1 MGALCFGGKMRRV
14 IGPLVFGVVGVAILI
29 SLGVWQLQR
38 LALKEAK
45 IAEITAM
52 IGAAAGNLP
61 AVVGPGDRYRA
72 VTVAGLLT
80 GEAVYKLDSL
90 RDQGPGKRVIAVLET
105 AGRRVLVDLG
115 ILPDGAVAVIGG
127 SVSVTGNLDMPQE
140 ADSYTPVPE
149 GDLWFARDV
158 PAMAA
163 ALGAEP
169 TLIVAGGP
177 VVDGIVAVPVDTS
190 SIPNDHWQYAMTWFS
205 LAFVWFVMTLGWM
218 WRIRRQN
225 LRAG

>member
-1 MGALCFGGKMRRV
+1 MRRV
-14 IGPLVFGVVGVAILI
+14 IGPLVFGVVGVAILV
-29 SLGVWQLQR
+29 SLGTWQLQR

-45 IAEITAM
+45 IAEIEAM
-52 IGAAAGNLP
+52 IGAAAVALP

-72 VTVAGLLT
+72 VTVAGVLT

-90 RDQGPGKRVIAVLET
+90 RGQGPGRRVIAVLET
-105 AGRRVLVDLG
+105 EGRRVMVDLG
-115 ILPDGAVAVIGG
+115 ILPEGDTVTLAGRI
-127 SVSVTGNLDMPQE
+127 SLTGNLDMPQE
-140 ADSYTPVPE
+140 TDSYTPAPD

-163 ALGAEP
+163 TLKAEP

-190 SIPNDHWQYAMTWFS
+190 SIPNDHWNYALTWFS
-205 LAFVWFVMTLGWM
+205 LALVWFVMTLAWM

-225 LRAG
+225 QRAG